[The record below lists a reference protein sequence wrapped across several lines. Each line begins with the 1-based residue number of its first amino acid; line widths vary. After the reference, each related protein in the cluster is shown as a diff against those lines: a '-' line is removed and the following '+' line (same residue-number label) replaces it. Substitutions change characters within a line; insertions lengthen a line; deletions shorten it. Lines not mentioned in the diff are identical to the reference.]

1 MIMPRRVPMLHGLRR
16 RWQTPP
22 WLRALLAGMG
32 ILMALYILS
41 PYLALWR
48 LDHTIATRPPAALSG
63 LVDIA
68 AVREEILRRLNKD
81 SASRIGEVSDPF
93 IEWLQRALRESG
105 DDALAGTVTLEW
117 LYDLLASRGDADAHL
132 LGAVSHAFF
141 DGPTDFR
148 VRIGTTNPV
157 HLHLEPHW
165 LGWRVTAVYY

>member
-1 MIMPRRVPMLHGLRR
+1 MIMPRRVPVLQGLQR

-22 WLRALLAGMG
+22 WLRALLAGLG

-48 LDHTIATRPPAALSG
+48 LDHAIATGPPAALSG
-63 LVDIA
+63 LVDIGG
-68 AVREEILRRLNKD
+68 VREEILRRLNKD

-93 IEWLQRALRESG
+93 IEWLQRALREPG
-105 DDALAGTVTLEW
+105 NAALEGSVTLDW
-117 LYDLLASRGDADAHL
+117 LHELLASRSDDGADL
-132 LGAVSHAFF
+132 LGAVNHAFF
-141 DGPTDFR
+141 DAPTDFR
-148 VRIGTTNPV
+148 VRIGATDPV